1 MRRGSWG
8 WRTCAVAT
16 ACFLSFVAPA
26 GAQTTRD
33 ARPDRPTVPTPAST
47 PAAAG
52 FEGHRIDLAK
62 NWEQAQ
68 ACIVLRQ
75 AQIVECFRT
84 LDQAEARATE
94 VMPQYAAAG
103 YSCSSP
109 LRLFEHSYYGG
120 RQLLFFDRGYWQ
132 NLTDYGFNDQ
142 LSSYIVGACYTYLA
156 EHTNGVGA
164 FYPGP
169 GSAWSGVPYLSSGW
183 DNRISSLYMA

>member
-1 MRRGSWG
+1 LGRGGFG
-8 WRTCAVAT
+8 WRSCAVAT
-16 ACFLSFVAPA
+16 AFLVALIAPA
-26 GAQTTRD
+26 SAQTTRG
-33 ARPDRPTVPTPAST
+33 ARPERPAVAAGST
-47 PAAAG
+47 PDAAT
-52 FEGHRIDLAK
+52 FEGRRIDLAK

-84 LDQAEARATE
+84 LDQAEAQASA
-94 VMPQYAAAG
+94 VMAQYAAAG

-142 LSSYIVGACYTYLA
+142 LSSYIVGACYTYQA
-156 EHTNGVGA
+156 EHINGVGA

-169 GSAWSGVPYLSSGW
+169 GWAWSGVPYLISGW
-183 DNRISSLYMA
+183 DNRMSSLYMA

>member
-1 MRRGSWG
+1 M
-8 WRTCAVAT
+8 AFLVA
-16 ACFLSFVAPA
+16 SIAPA
-26 GAQTTRD
+26 GAQTTRG
-33 ARPDRPTVPTPAST
+33 ARPERPAVAAAGTT
-47 PAAAG
+47 PAAAA
-52 FEGHRIDLAK
+52 FEGHRIDLAN

-84 LDQAEARATE
+84 LGQAEDRATA
-94 VMPQYAAAG
+94 VTAQYAVAG

-109 LRLFEHSYYGG
+109 LRLFENSNYGG

-142 LSSYIVGACYTYLA
+142 LSSYIIGACSTYLA
-156 EHTNGVGA
+156 EHINGVGA

-169 GSAWSGVPYLSSGW
+169 KWAWAGVSYLIAGW